1 MNLDALKSVFFIEE
15 NNMSLDSP
23 SNIQI
28 GGNHYK
34 KFQYQ
39 PIHFLMDITCNSAL
53 SYAIKYVSRYPN
65 KNPDDLDKAIHCLR
79 LYEEWVIKGFENEEF
94 IGEQAQLDFLKIQK
108 FTSQF
113 EPKVASVIQAILV
126 LGNVLSFIDEEGSL
140 NVPDLNNTVDNVID
154 LVKVLKNED

>member
-1 MNLDALKSVFFIEE
+1 
-15 NNMSLDSP
+15 MSLDSP
-23 SNIQI
+23 SNTQV

-79 LYEEWVIKGFENEEF
+79 LYEEWVIKKYDDEGYV
-94 IGEQAQLDFLKIQK
+94 GEQGVLDFLKIHR

-113 EPKVASVIQAILV
+113 EPKVSSAIQNILYLSSVLTFV
-126 LGNVLSFIDEEGSL
+126 DEETGILDTLDFISK
-140 NVPDLNNTVDNVID
+140 VNNAINLI
-154 LVKVLKNED
+154 KELKDED

>member
-1 MNLDALKSVFFIEE
+1 
-15 NNMSLDSP
+15 MSLDSP
-23 SNIQI
+23 SNTQV

-113 EPKVASVIQAILV
+113 EPKVSSTIQNILFLSSVLT
-126 LGNVLSFIDEEGSL
+126 FIDEQTGILDTLDFISK
-140 NVPDLNNTVDNVID
+140 VNNAINLI
-154 LVKVLKNED
+154 KELKDEN

>member
-1 MNLDALKSVFFIEE
+1 
-15 NNMSLDSP
+15 MSLDSP
-23 SNIQI
+23 SNTQV

-65 KNPDDLDKAIHCLR
+65 KNPDDLDKAIHCLK
-79 LYEEWVIKGFENEEF
+79 LYEEWVIKKYDDEDYV
-94 IGEQAQLDFLKIQK
+94 GEQAVLDFLKIHR

-113 EPKVASVIQAILV
+113 EPKVSSAIQNILFLSSVLTFVDETTGMLNTLDFISKVNNAINLIKE
-126 LGNVLSFIDEEGSL
+126 LKDE
-140 NVPDLNNTVDNVID
+140 N
-154 LVKVLKNED
+154 